1 MGRPAGEQAGV
12 EAVLE
17 ALPKWELL
25 VSIMG
30 EVQAERGRL
39 AASGAPADAAAA
51 AAPVVLLAREAH
63 TCAQLAQVRTVV
75 VPFDFPELLQ

>member
-1 MGRPAGEQAGV
+1 MGRTAGEQAGV

-63 TCAQLAQVRTVV
+63 TCAQLAQVRIVV
-75 VPFDFPELLQ
+75 VLCVSLDLLQ